1 LSILLF
7 HENPE
12 LILDLMAVKCLK
24 KVGMAATK
32 GTIREEGMLHIDK
45 HGPKSSFISFKATH
59 DMHWNSQMQPF
70 YLKGEKLRQ
79 NNSPKMIAAKI

>member
-1 LSILLF
+1 M
-7 HENPE
+7 
-12 LILDLMAVKCLK
+12 DLMAVKCLK

-59 DMHWNSQMQPF
+59 DMH
-70 YLKGEKLRQ
+70 
-79 NNSPKMIAAKI
+79 